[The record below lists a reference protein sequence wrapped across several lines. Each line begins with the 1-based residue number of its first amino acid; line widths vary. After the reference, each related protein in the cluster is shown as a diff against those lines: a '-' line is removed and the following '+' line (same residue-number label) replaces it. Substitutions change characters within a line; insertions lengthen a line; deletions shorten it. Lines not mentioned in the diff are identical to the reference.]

1 MPREQCDEEQ
11 EHSCSRGLHVGA
23 TAWLEKNYCGKV
35 GLQVLVNPADVV
47 AVPKYNSY
55 GKMRTCKYL
64 PVAIIDFDE
73 SNHVKE
79 PVINMHS
86 DINYL
91 KSIQK
96 DLYNGE
102 INNEDVD
109 HYQLND
115 NRRLPR
121 ETMYKNILSRLLE

>member
-1 MPREQCDEEQ
+1 VPRYD
-11 EHSCSRGLHVGA
+11 
-23 TAWLEKNYCGKV
+23 
-35 GLQVLVNPADVV
+35 
-47 AVPKYNSY
+47 SY

-73 SNHVKE
+73 SGHIEE
-79 PVINMHS
+79 PIINMHS

-91 KSIQK
+91 KSIQE
-96 DLYNGE
+96 DLYSGN

-109 HYQLND
+109 HYQLNG

-121 ETMYKNILSRLLE
+121 ETMYKYILSRLSE

>member
-1 MPREQCDEEQ
+1 
-11 EHSCSRGLHVGA
+11 
-23 TAWLEKNYCGKV
+23 
-35 GLQVLVNPADVV
+35 
-47 AVPKYNSY
+47 
-55 GKMRTCKYL
+55 MRTCKYL
-64 PVAIIDFDE
+64 PVAIIDFNA
-73 SNHVKE
+73 SKHVIE

-115 NRRLPR
+115 DRKLPR
-121 ETMYKNILSRLLE
+121 EVMYKNILNRLSE